1 MVFLFVCFFI
11 SLQINKMYTQ
21 SCWSSGVEV
30 RKIDLIS
37 TAYGPLVKKKK
48 KIILPFLPAKKV
60 PSI

>member
-48 KIILPFLPAKKV
+48 KNHPAF
-60 PSI
+60 PSS